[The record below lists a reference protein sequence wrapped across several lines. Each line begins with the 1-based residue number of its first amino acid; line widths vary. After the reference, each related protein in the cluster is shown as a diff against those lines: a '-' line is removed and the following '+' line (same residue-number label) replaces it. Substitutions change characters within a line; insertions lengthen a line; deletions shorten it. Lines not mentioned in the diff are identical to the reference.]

1 MIVRPGMHWFR
12 ILWVWR
18 GSVLPRIMPRV
29 VLTTTFAIL
38 VLLTHGN
45 LWHYHVSLT
54 AEPFTLIGVALSIF
68 LGFRNNVSY
77 ARFWEGRVEWGR
89 LLNQGRTLTR
99 QALTHYSGPR
109 EEAEKFALAF
119 VACVHALRHQLRGS
133 SADADVLPLLPATVH
148 ERVRQAVYK
157 PTVIVL
163 WLGEWIQTA
172 RREGRLSDIL
182 AQSMDSML
190 SETNVVIGA
199 CERIAGTPIP
209 FTYSVLLHRTVYLFC
224 FLLPFG
230 LINQIGYMTPVI
242 VAFVSYTF
250 FALDAI
256 SEEIEEP
263 FGTMPNDLALEAM
276 GQMIESTVREL
287 LGQPPLPEPQ
297 LKDGYLLL

>member
-29 VLTTTFAIL
+29 LLTTSFALL
-38 VLLTHGN
+38 VLLTHGD
-45 LWHYHVSLT
+45 LWNVHVSLT

-68 LGFRNNVSY
+68 LAFRNNVSY
-77 ARFWEGRVEWGR
+77 ARFWDARVEWGR
-89 LLNQGRTLTR
+89 LLNQGRNLTR

-109 EEAEKFALAF
+109 AEAEQFALAF
-119 VACVHALRHQLRGS
+119 VACVHALRHQLRGTD
-133 SADADVLPLLPATVH
+133 ADGDVLPLLPASAH
-148 ERVRQAVYK
+148 DRVRQAAFK

-163 WLGEWIQTA
+163 VLGEWLQTA
-172 RREGRLSDIL
+172 RRDGHLSDIL
-182 AQSMDSML
+182 AQSMDKQL
-190 SETNVVIGA
+190 SETIAVIGA

-256 SEEIEEP
+256 SDEIEEP

-287 LGQPPLPEPQ
+287 LGQQPLPQPE